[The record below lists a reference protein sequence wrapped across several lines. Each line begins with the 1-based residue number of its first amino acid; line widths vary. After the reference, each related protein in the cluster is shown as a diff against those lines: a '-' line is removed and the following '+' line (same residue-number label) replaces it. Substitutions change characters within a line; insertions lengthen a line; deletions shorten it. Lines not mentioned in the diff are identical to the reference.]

1 MNISVKEASQV
12 TGWSAA
18 YIRSAC
24 RRGVIGDGWSGGR
37 GERITCVVSP
47 GKLAE
52 FMGITREELEDE
64 VSRVRWKNLQQRLYG
79 AEK

>member
-24 RRGVIGDGWSGGR
+24 KRGVIGDGWSGGR
-37 GERITCVVSP
+37 GTRVTCVVSP

-52 FMGITREELEDE
+52 FMGIGVKELEDAVRDVRE
-64 VSRVRWKNLQQRLYG
+64 KVS
-79 AEK
+79 